1 MAFLFYVSC
10 FMKCYILWK
19 IYRNVVHGMQSSRK
33 NGEKIILCMSEEK
46 LKRIEQIKQNWADE
60 VRKIDSDKEVK
71 GLNQEKYNKPYR
83 ELEKKYLPLLREAI
97 NTNVWL

>member
-1 MAFLFYVSC
+1 
-10 FMKCYILWK
+10 
-19 IYRNVVHGMQSSRK
+19 
-33 NGEKIILCMSEEK
+33 MSEEK

-97 NTNVWL
+97 NTNVWLQGKSEKAPKAVPAANEAPSRDNCNHRNGYISANTL

>member
-1 MAFLFYVSC
+1 
-10 FMKCYILWK
+10 
-19 IYRNVVHGMQSSRK
+19 
-33 NGEKIILCMSEEK
+33 MSEEK